1 MSWVSFWVT
10 LTLIVSACNPSLPE
24 YVEARSHW
32 SRSGENYRDLELTAK
47 MHATLLTADFRQA
60 YAAEYARLFSLTPA
74 QTNAFEAAQM
84 KEDTEH
90 HAVIL
95 ILTTQEASWNNLNPP
110 AGIWRIR
117 LANRR
122 GDSVDLQDARQHDHH
137 NPTWHALYP
146 ALTPHYRI
154 WELRFPKR
162 TDPGELLGS
171 KGHHLDLFVAGA
183 GGQFKFSWKL

>member
-1 MSWVSFWVT
+1 VSRAAFLLA
-10 LTLIVSACNPSLPE
+10 LTLIATACNPSLPE

-47 MHATLLTADFRQA
+47 MHATLLTTDFRQA

-74 QTNAFEAAQM
+74 QRSEFEAVQM
-84 KEDTEH
+84 KEEAQH

-95 ILTTQEASWNNLNPP
+95 ILATREDSWNNLRPP

-122 GDSVDLQDARQHDHH
+122 GDSVDLKEARQLDHH
-137 NPTWHALYP
+137 NPTWQALYP
-146 ALTPHYRI
+146 ALTFQYRI

-162 TDPGELLGS
+162 LDDDELLAP